1 VIAETSVPAFGPGMR
16 MRFDGVR
23 DAWVVLGPERLFQP
37 DGIAVEVLK
46 LIDGQR
52 SFGAIIDD
60 LCSRFAAPREVVAGD
75 VSDLLE
81 ELAGKGVVTL

>member
-1 VIAETSVPAFGPGMR
+1 

-46 LIDGQR
+46 LVDGQR
-52 SFGAIIDD
+52 NFASIIDD
-60 LCSRFAAPREVVAGD
+60 LCSRYAAPREVVAAD
-75 VSDLLE
+75 VSEMLE
-81 ELAGKGVVTL
+81 ELAGKGVVAL